1 MVSSLDFIWNKLE
14 DLVNDTASEK
24 IYAYIQTTIESSNVD
39 FLNDSLVSTEETP
52 ETGVYI
58 ATGNV
63 LFMYRTYILY
73 NHIIDS

>member
-1 MVSSLDFIWNKLE
+1 MSSLDFIWNKLE

-39 FLNDSLVSTEETP
+39 FLNDSLVSTEEMP

-58 ATGNV
+58 AT
-63 LFMYRTYILY
+63 
-73 NHIIDS
+73 